1 MVKSTHGSVSDEH
14 DPTMAYSSSSPG
26 CSVARLTVFVT
37 PIVDCAS
44 GVTSFS
50 NEVVGGGSGL
60 VVDGDDTPGAE
71 GDDATGAVVVGAG
84 AEVVDAVDG
93 GDDVE
98 VVSSADGPG
107 WV

>member
-1 MVKSTHGSVSDEH
+1 
-14 DPTMAYSSSSPG
+14 
-26 CSVARLTVFVT
+26 
-37 PIVDCAS
+37 
-44 GVTSFS
+44 
-50 NEVVGGGSGL
+50 